1 MPFIRV
7 WVHLIWSTKNREKS
21 ISSSLKAKLIEHIKS
36 NAEKKK
42 LWLDSLN
49 CTDDHI
55 HLLVSLNA
63 EDTISKV
70 VMLLKGES
78 SHWVNQNKLIPNKFE
93 WQDEY
98 IAISVSESIVEN
110 VRKYISSQEE
120 HHKKKSFTDEY
131 EEFMKKFG
139 YRT

>member
-36 NAEKKK
+36 NVEKKK

>member
-1 MPFIRV
+1 M
-7 WVHLIWSTKNREKS
+7 
-21 ISSSLKAKLIEHIKS
+21 
-36 NAEKKK
+36 
-42 LWLDSLN
+42 DSLN